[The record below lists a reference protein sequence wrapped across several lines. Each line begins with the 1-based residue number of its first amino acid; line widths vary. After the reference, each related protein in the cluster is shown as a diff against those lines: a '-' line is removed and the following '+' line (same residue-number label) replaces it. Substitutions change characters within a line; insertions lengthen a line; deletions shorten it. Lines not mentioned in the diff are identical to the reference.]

1 MSEHE
6 HDSQL
11 SQVERIE
18 NLVEVL
24 RESSIGELALVENGV
39 EIIIR
44 RQLARPI
51 ATLEPQ
57 VRSAQVNVG
66 APSSRAGIED
76 RSVAIVAPL
85 TGIFYI
91 SPSPT
96 LPPFVAVGDI
106 IQSGQVVGLIE
117 AMKVF
122 NEIQADTAGR
132 LVQISAEGGKI
143 VKKGDVLLR
152 VEPL

>member
-6 HDSQL
+6 HETQI

-24 RESSIGELALVENGV
+24 RESSIGELALLENGV

-44 RQLARPI
+44 RQPARPI
-51 ATLEPQ
+51 TMLEPQ

-66 APSSRAGIED
+66 VSSSRAEVED

-85 TGIFYI
+85 TGLFYV

-96 LPPFVAVGDI
+96 LPPFVAVGDL

-132 LVQISAEGGKI
+132 LVQISAESGTI

-152 VEPL
+152 VEPF